1 MVAVGAIL
9 GYWFFSELEPDQV
22 AVVLAFSAAALLYLV
37 TEELLAKG
45 HSARQSTGTVFS
57 FFLGFLGIN
66 GIYIIF

>member
-1 MVAVGAIL
+1 L
-9 GYWFFSELEPDQV
+9 CWLSPPQP
-22 AVVLAFSAAALLYLV
+22 LLYLV

-45 HSARQSTGTVFS
+45 HSARQSNGTVFS